1 MLIWKIYPKKLILKG
16 KSEFC
21 RDVYSCP
28 KYYHLKLETANP
40 ERLTN
45 LLKYCIHWDRM
56 WSWGVAIMMEERGK
70 MLYSIVIITASKN
83 SIQTWN
89 EPQGDVSKRKLESNS
104 HNK

>member
-1 MLIWKIYPKKLILKG
+1 MRVSKKKKKKKKSLHSDPAMSIWKIYPKKLILKG

-45 LLKYCIHWDRM
+45 LLKYCIH
-56 WSWGVAIMMEERGK
+56 
-70 MLYSIVIITASKN
+70 
-83 SIQTWN
+83 
-89 EPQGDVSKRKLESNS
+89 
-104 HNK
+104 

>member
-1 MLIWKIYPKKLILKG
+1 MEYELLIHCLIFYFGKLILKG

-45 LLKYCIHWDRM
+45 LLKYCIH
-56 WSWGVAIMMEERGK
+56 
-70 MLYSIVIITASKN
+70 
-83 SIQTWN
+83 
-89 EPQGDVSKRKLESNS
+89 
-104 HNK
+104 